1 LSDQFREVRAGR
13 AGLRAAIG
21 HVESASASPVPGR
34 ATIWSSELHEQ
45 LDLLSSALDHHVT
58 MTEGPDGL
66 LADVMAA
73 APRLAHKVD
82 GVRKDH
88 TRIRRQVDA
97 VLACLPAEE
106 SRVAPVR
113 DQVVDL
119 LTNLTRHRQAG
130 ADLIYEAYSIDI
142 EAAD

>member
-1 LSDQFREVRAGR
+1 
-13 AGLRAAIG
+13 LR
-21 HVESASASPVPGR
+21 
-34 ATIWSSELHEQ
+34 EQ

-88 TRIRRQVDA
+88 TRIRSQVDA
-97 VLACLPAEE
+97 VMACLPAEE
-106 SRVAPVR
+106 SRAAPVR
-113 DQVVDL
+113 DQIVDL
-119 LTNLTRHRQAG
+119 LTNLTRHRQSG
-130 ADLIYEAYSIDI
+130 ADLIYEAYSVDI